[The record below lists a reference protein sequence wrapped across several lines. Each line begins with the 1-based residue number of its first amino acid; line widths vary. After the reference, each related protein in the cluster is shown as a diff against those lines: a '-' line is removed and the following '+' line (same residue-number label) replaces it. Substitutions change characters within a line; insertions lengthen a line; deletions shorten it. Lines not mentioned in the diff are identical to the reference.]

1 MHITRGSFFDKLL
14 YKLKNKA
21 GVTEINPIQ
30 DAQVPIIKMKFDE
43 VEIDLL

>member
-1 MHITRGSFFDKLL
+1 MHITRQSFFDSLHN
-14 YKLKNKA
+14 KLKKTD

-30 DAQVPIIKMKFDE
+30 DAQVPIIKMKFDD